1 MAETK
6 KKPTLRKA
14 PKGSLKE
21 TGDGAASAKG
31 AAQDV
36 RALEQH
42 EKAAAKKAVRDANEA
57 SKERKRQAKQD
68 EKAAKAEAKA
78 AAKKERAERKA
89 QEKAARAEARE
100 RDKAKRLARKTGAP
114 EDGASAET
122 EATAAAPE
130 NATASPASDEAESPE
145 ESFAASLERDLED
158 ASAYL
163 AGIGGAGK
171 DAPGEGAG
179 ASEADGAPAREGAS
193 KPDVRFV
200 SGDDAY
206 DLPAPDRRGAAR
218 SAGRARGARRRIP
231 VGRIVLVVVL
241 VLVIAAVVAA
251 GLFSWNRWW
260 RFDDAADFQGT
271 WQYGDTP
278 YQVTIDGTTMTLS
291 KDAAYDYEL
300 DTFQKAVTF
309 HFGDLKGHGCYAFS
323 EDRSTLVIV
332 DGRTPDVG
340 TMLGFTDVT
349 ENAGVENDGTSTV
362 IVLKRVGAASAEQA
376 APQPAPPASD
386 ASQPEAQDTPSSDE
400 GTASGAGEEATDSAT
415 EDAASDEGSDG
426 PPSGGEV
433 DNLGNDPGEDT
444 GSNVVTPEDLG
455 IALTEEE

>member
-21 TGDGAASAKG
+21 AGDGATSAKE

-57 SKERKRQAKQD
+57 SKERKRQAKQG

-100 RDKAKRLARKTGAP
+100 RDKAKRLARKK
-114 EDGASAET
+114 GASEEGAST
-122 EATAAAPE
+122 EAGA
-130 NATASPASDEAESPE
+130 EAESGSEAAVAAESAESAAAEAAPAADGSETKE
-145 ESFAASLERDLED
+145 ESFAEALERDLED
-158 ASAYL
+158 ASAHL
-163 AGIGGAGK
+163 DGIGGEGEDASGK
-171 DAPGEGAG
+171 DGRSEGKG
-179 ASEADGAPAREGAS
+179 SSG
-193 KPDVRFV
+193 PDVQFV

-218 SAGRARGARRRIP
+218 AAGAVGGALRRIP
-231 VGRIVLVVVL
+231 VGRVLIVAALALVV
-241 VLVIAAVVAA
+241 AAVVAA
-251 GLFSWNRWW
+251 GVFSWNRWW
-260 RFDDAADFQGT
+260 RFDDVADFQGT

-309 HFGDLKGHGCYAFS
+309 HFGDLKGHGSYAFS

-332 DGRTPDVG
+332 DGRTPDIG
-340 TMLGFTDVT
+340 TILGFTDIT

-362 IVLKRVGAASAEQA
+362 IVLKRVGGVPAEEP
-376 APQPAPPASD
+376 APQPAQPVQPADD
-386 ASQPEAQDTPSSDE
+386 ASQSEGEGATTDGTDEGATSDE
-400 GTASGAGEEATDSAT
+400 GG
-415 EDAASDEGSDG
+415 DES
-426 PPSGGEV
+426 SESV
-433 DNLGNDPGEDT
+433 DVGNLGNDPGEDT

-455 IALTEEE
+455 ITLTDEEEE

>member
-21 TGDGAASAKG
+21 AGDGAVSAKE

-89 QEKAARAEARE
+89 QEKAARVEARE
-100 RDKAKRLARKTGAP
+100 RDKAKRLARKK
-114 EDGASAET
+114 GASEEET
-122 EATAAAPE
+122 SAKAGA
-130 NATASPASDEAESPE
+130 EAESGAEAATAEEPAAEGAEAAAGAPAADGSETKE
-145 ESFAASLERDLED
+145 ESFAEALERDLED
-158 ASAYL
+158 ASAHL
-163 AGIGGAGK
+163 DGIGGE
-171 DAPGEGAG
+171 GEGGQPESKG
-179 ASEADGAPAREGAS
+179 ASG
-193 KPDVRFV
+193 PDVQFV

-206 DLPAPDRRGAAR
+206 DLPAPDRMGVKRAAGAV
-218 SAGRARGARRRIP
+218 GGALRRIP
-231 VGRIVLVVVL
+231 VGRVLIVAALALVV
-241 VLVIAAVVAA
+241 AAVVAA
-251 GLFSWNRWW
+251 GVFSWNRWW
-260 RFDDAADFQGT
+260 RFDDVADFQGT

-278 YQVTIDGTTMTLS
+278 YQVTVDGTTMTLS

-309 HFGDLKGHGCYAFS
+309 HFGDLKGHGSYAFS

-332 DGRTPDVG
+332 DGRTPDIG
-340 TMLGFTDVT
+340 TILGFTDIT

-362 IVLKRVGAASAEQA
+362 VVLKRVGGAPAEEPT
-376 APQPAPPASD
+376 PQPAQPADD
-386 ASQPEAQDTPSSDE
+386 ASQSEGEDATDE
-400 GTASGAGEEATDSAT
+400 GATP
-415 EDAASDEGSDG
+415 DEGSDE
-426 PPSGGEV
+426 SSESVDV

-455 IALTEEE
+455 ITLTDEEEE